1 MFIRQNFVVGKLPGD
16 RAPCHNAVI
25 ADSHACVHHGVIQR
39 DSDDGTQEMNA
50 PIVGKMTPPEVF
62 LGRSEWQGSWNRL
75 RMAHLPR
82 EAIYS

>member
-1 MFIRQNFVVGKLPGD
+1 MLVYQRRQFSIFALVSKQNFSL
-16 RAPCHNAVI
+16 
-25 ADSHACVHHGVIQR
+25 DSTMHTQLAEAL
-39 DSDDGTQEMNA
+39 TKQEMNA

>member
-1 MFIRQNFVVGKLPGD
+1 MHTQLAEALTK
-16 RAPCHNAVI
+16 
-25 ADSHACVHHGVIQR
+25 
-39 DSDDGTQEMNA
+39 QEMNA